1 MSDKIN
7 RIEQNEQKLS
17 DKINR
22 IEHKLSDMDDRMTET
37 YNLTNETNFIKVSFF
52 YILMLII
59 NLINLR

>member
-7 RIEQNEQKLS
+7 W
-17 DKINR
+17 